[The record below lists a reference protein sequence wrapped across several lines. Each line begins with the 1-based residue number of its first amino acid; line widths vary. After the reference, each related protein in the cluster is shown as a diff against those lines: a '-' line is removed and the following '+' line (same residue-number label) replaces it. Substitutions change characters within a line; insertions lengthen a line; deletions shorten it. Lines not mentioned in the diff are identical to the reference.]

1 MISLQLEI
9 SNLISEKKYQE
20 VISLLNSNFRDI
32 PKSWCYNVLGICFTE
47 MQDNVEAIKNF
58 KSSIYYDQ
66 KDAKPYFNLALLY
79 SSANEEKSL
88 ANQFFLKA
96 NELDSKNIYYK
107 ISYANYLSKLNS
119 KRAANYYYQAIDLRP
134 DLPVAYIGLTEHYI
148 GQGKFKET
156 VDICNKYFA
165 KYKKHH
171 LLLNNLATALIKL
184 HRIKEAAIE
193 LQSSLKLNDK
203 FYAPHLNL
211 GICYYEL
218 GLYKLSIKYFIT
230 AMQINNSNFMCLF
243 YYARALL
250 ELNKPLES
258 IQYFR
263 RAYKINKDPAIWMLI
278 SDVFLKFRRINF
290 AIKQSKK
297 SISLGPNHPNRLV
310 FISHYIFALR
320 YSDNLIEYTYLN
332 EAKKLTSNLRSDA
345 VPKLNI
351 NKTISKKPIIGFV
364 SGDFNK
370 HPVGMFLLNILEYLR
385 KNFIINAYYNDRKD
399 DFISAKLRKKF
410 HSWKSI
416 YDLTDVE
423 TCKLIR
429 DDKVNILF
437 DLSGHT
443 SKNRL
448 GVFKYRSA
456 PIQISWI
463 GYLASTGIT
472 EIDYIIA
479 DKYTVPEEHFK
490 NFEEKI
496 IQLPNIWNTYDY
508 EEKIEKNIFPPCINN
523 NYLTLG
529 FFNNPNKINKEN
541 LELLSDLVLSNKNIK
556 IIFKY
561 MNIDHPLI
569 KNKIINYF
577 KKKSAPIENIYF
589 ESGAS
594 RDEFLK
600 AYNRIDISIDPIN
613 YNGGSTSFESVMM
626 GVPVMS
632 IIGDTFMS
640 RCGYSINMNL
650 GLSKMIAVNKKD
662 FIEKINYFYE
672 NMEELA
678 SIRKTLITKAKF
690 SPLFDHKKLSQNL
703 INELNNLLKNNY

>member
-1 MISLQLEI
+1 MINLQLEI
-9 SNLISEKKYQE
+9 SNLISEKKYQK
-20 VISLLNSNFRDI
+20 VIFLLNSNCKDMPQSSYHNI
-32 PKSWCYNVLGICFTE
+32 LGICFAGIH
-47 MQDNVEAIKNF
+47 DKAKAIKNF
-58 KSSIYYDQ
+58 KLSIHYDK
-66 KDAKPYFNLALLY
+66 KDPKPCFNLASLY
-79 SSANEEKSL
+79 SLDNEEKKL
-88 ANQFFLKA
+88 ADRFFLKA
-96 NELDSKNIYYK
+96 NELDSKNIRYK
-107 ISYANYLSKLNS
+107 ISYANYLSKLSN
-119 KRAANYYYQAIDLRP
+119 KRAENYYYQAIELRP
-134 DLPVAYIGLTEHYI
+134 DFPEALIGLTELYI
-148 GQGKFKET
+148 GQNKLKET

-165 KYKKHH
+165 KYKKDPV
-171 LLLNNLATALIKL
+171 LLNNLSAALIKL
-184 HRIKEAAIE
+184 GRFKEAIIE

-203 FYAPHLNL
+203 FYSPYLNL

-218 GLYKLSIKYFIT
+218 GNIKLSIKYFIST
-230 AMQINNSNFMCLF
+230 MQINNSDEICLT

-250 ELNKPLES
+250 ELNKPIES
-258 IQYFR
+258 AQYFR
-263 RAYKINKDPAIWMLI
+263 RAYKINKDPIIWMLL
-278 SDVFLKFRRINF
+278 SEVFLKFRKINF
-290 AIKQSKK
+290 GIKQSKK
-297 SISLGPNHPNRLV
+297 AINLDPNHPDRFM
-310 FISHYIFALR
+310 FISHYLFMLR
-320 YSDNLIEYTYLN
+320 YSDNLIEYNYLN

-345 VPKLNI
+345 VTKLNI

-443 SKNRL
+443 SRNRL
-448 GVFKYRSA
+448 WIFKYRSA

-463 GYLASTGIT
+463 GYLASTGVT
-472 EIDYIIA
+472 EIDYLVA
-479 DKYTVPEEHFK
+479 DKYTVPGEHFK

-496 IQLPNIWNTYDY
+496 IQLPSIWNTYHYD
-508 EEKIEKNIFPPCINN
+508 EKIEKNIFPPCINN

-541 LELLSDLVLSNKNIK
+541 LELLSDLAISNKKIN

-561 MNIDHPLI
+561 KNFNHPLI
-569 KNKIINYF
+569 KNKIINFF
-577 KKKSAPIENIYF
+577 KKKSAPIENIHF
-589 ESGAS
+589 EGGAP

-632 IIGDTFMS
+632 IIGDTFLS

-650 GLSKMIAVNKKD
+650 GLNKMIAVNKKD